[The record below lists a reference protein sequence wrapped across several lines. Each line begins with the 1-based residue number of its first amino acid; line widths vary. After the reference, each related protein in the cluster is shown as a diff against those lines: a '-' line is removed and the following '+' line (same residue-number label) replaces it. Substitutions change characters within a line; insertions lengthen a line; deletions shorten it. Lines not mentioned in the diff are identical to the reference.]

1 MSPAGPSRSRG
12 KSREQRLRS
21 AAIVKLKYAMLS
33 GKLDKGFQTIFEGVL
48 RDLELRADEVD
59 AYLDAHREELYKICV
74 DEG

>member
-1 MSPAGPSRSRG
+1 
-12 KSREQRLRS
+12 
-21 AAIVKLKYAMLS
+21 MLS